1 MIATFYLSFGQ
12 IRRYKHKSSIL
23 VAKSYNRIVA
33 TADSFVS
40 EMAKTKRK
48 GKTQE
53 IAKSAMTILKTKL
66 TGRLNPRTDNE
77 AIFFFFIYY

>member
-1 MIATFYLSFGQ
+1 
-12 IRRYKHKSSIL
+12 
-23 VAKSYNRIVA
+23 
-33 TADSFVS
+33 
-40 EMAKTKRK
+40 MAKTKRK

-77 AIFFFFIYY
+77 AIFSFSYIISFQV

>member
-1 MIATFYLSFGQ
+1 
-12 IRRYKHKSSIL
+12 
-23 VAKSYNRIVA
+23 
-33 TADSFVS
+33 
-40 EMAKTKRK
+40 MAKTKRK

-77 AIFFFFIYY
+77 AIFFLFHILLAFKFDKRLDLLASSFLRIMLNHYQVCEQRSL